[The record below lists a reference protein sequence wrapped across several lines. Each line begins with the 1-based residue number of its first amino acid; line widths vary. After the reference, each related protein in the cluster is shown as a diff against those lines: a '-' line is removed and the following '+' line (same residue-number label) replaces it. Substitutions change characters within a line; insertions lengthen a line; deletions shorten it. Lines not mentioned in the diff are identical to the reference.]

1 MPGLMLRLGRIA
13 AYIGL
18 TLPLMPVQT
27 VLVAANSP
35 WARRLPVLYH
45 RLCCRIMGFH
55 IERHGSAATQRP
67 TLYIAN
73 HASYLDIMI
82 LSAAMEA
89 SFVAKSEVA
98 SWPLFGWLARLQGTV
113 FVDRRARGEV
123 GAQRDSIRRRL
134 AAGDN
139 LILFPEGTSSDGSH
153 VLPFKSALF
162 AAAEEERVL
171 VQPVSVAY
179 VRLDG
184 IPIGRFYR
192 PFFAW
197 YGDME
202 LGSHLWM
209 ALGLGQVTV
218 SITFHPPVRFC
229 DFGSR
234 KALAE
239 HCWREIATGLAAAL
253 AGRALPAD
261 LPTLRETAAAA
272 Q

>member
-1 MPGLMLRLGRIA
+1 MPGQMLRLGRIA
-13 AYIGL
+13 AYAGL

-27 VLVAANSP
+27 VLVAARSR
-35 WARRLPVLYH
+35 WARRLPFLYH
-45 RLCCRIMGFH
+45 QLCCRIMGFH
-55 IERHGSAATQRP
+55 IERRGTPCAQRP
-67 TLYIAN
+67 TLFIAN
-73 HASYLDIMI
+73 HTSYLDIMI

-98 SWPLFGWLARLQGTV
+98 RWPFFGWLARLQRTV
-113 FVDRRARGEV
+113 FVDRGARTGV
-123 GAQRDSIRRRL
+123 STQRDTIRRRL

-139 LILFPEGTSSDGSH
+139 LILFPEGTSSDGNH

-162 AAAEEERVL
+162 AAAEEECVL

-197 YGDME
+197 YGDMD
-202 LGSHLWM
+202 LAPHLWT

-218 SITFHPPVRFC
+218 SITFHPPVRFG

-239 HCWREIATGLAAAL
+239 HCWREVATGVAAAL
-253 AGRALPAD
+253 AGRAVEADFPAG
-261 LPTLRETAAAA
+261 RETAAAA

>member
-13 AYIGL
+13 AYTAL

-27 VLVAANSP
+27 VLVAAESR
-35 WARRLPVLYH
+35 WARRLPVVYH

-55 IERHGSAATQRP
+55 IECHGTISAQRP
-67 TLYIAN
+67 TLFIVN
-73 HASYLDIMI
+73 HTSYLDIMI

-98 SWPLFGWLARLQGTV
+98 RWPLFGWLARLQRTV
-113 FVDRRARGEV
+113 FVDRNARRGV

-134 AAGDN
+134 ATGDN
-139 LILFPEGTSSDGSH
+139 LILFPEGTSSDGSR

-162 AAAEEERVL
+162 AAAEEGRVV

-197 YGDME
+197 YGDMD
-202 LGSHLWM
+202 LAPHLWT

-218 SITFHPPVRFC
+218 SITFHPPVRFG

-234 KALAE
+234 KLLAE
-239 HCWREIATGLAAAL
+239 HCWRQIATGVAAAL
-253 AGRALPAD
+253 AGRAVEAD
-261 LPTLRETAAAA
+261 LPTRGETAAAA

>member
-1 MPGLMLRLGRIA
+1 MPGLMLRLGRIT

-18 TLPLMPVQT
+18 TLPLMPVQA
-27 VLVAANSP
+27 VLVAANSR
-35 WARRLPVLYH
+35 WARRLPVFYH
-45 RLCCRIMGFH
+45 KLCCRIMGFH
-55 IERHGSAATQRP
+55 IEQHGMRSAQRP
-67 TLYIAN
+67 TLFIAN
-73 HASYLDIMI
+73 HSSYLDIMI

-89 SFVAKSEVA
+89 SFISKSEVA
-98 SWPLFGWLARLQGTV
+98 SWPFFGWLARLQSTV
-113 FVDRRARGEV
+113 FVDRSARTGV
-123 GAQRDSIRRRL
+123 GAQRDTIRRRL

-162 AAAEEERVL
+162 AAAEAECVL

-197 YGDME
+197 YGEMD
-202 LGSHLWM
+202 LKRHLWT

-218 SITFHPPVRFC
+218 SITFHPPVRFG

-239 HCWREIATGLAAAL
+239 HCWREVSTGVAAAL
-253 AGRALPAD
+253 AGRALEAD
-261 LPTLRETAAAA
+261 FPVGRKTAAAV